1 MAKIEII
8 VDYTE
13 NYAAAPK
20 NEDIACVVTARTFS
34 ELQREMES
42 ALRDH
47 IEWMREDGDPV
58 PAEFDGEWEFVWQ
71 MTARAVLHYTEH
83 LIPKAA
89 LAKATGINQ
98 TQLTHYATGY
108 RKPRPA
114 MREKIVAGIHSIAA
128 ELSAIS

>member
-34 ELQREMES
+34 ELKKEMES

-47 IEWMREDGDPV
+47 IEWMREDGDPI
-58 PAEFDGEWEFVWQ
+58 PAEFEGEWEFEWNL
-71 MTARAVLHYTEH
+71 TARAILHYTER
-83 LIPKAA
+83 LVSKAA
-89 LAKATGINQ
+89 LAEATGINQ

-114 MREKIVAGIHSIAA
+114 MRQKIVAGLHSIA
-128 ELSAIS
+128 EQLSAIY